1 MQMSTMWSRQTLKHS
16 KGNHRR
22 MAVWAQANHGV
33 IRNTYNTPTK
43 VEAL

>member
-1 MQMSTMWSRQTLKHS
+1 MQMSKMWSRQTLKHS

-22 MAVWAQANHGV
+22 IVIWAQINYGV
-33 IRNTYNTPTK
+33 IRNTYDTPTR